1 MKSEISALLD
11 DELAPGAAGRTID
24 ALGRD
29 ADLRNAWE
37 TYHLIGDALR
47 RSPEL
52 SPRFANKV
60 IARLSREP
68 VVFAPAAS
76 QAPRKNKNPFRFVLP
91 LAASVM
97 GMGAVGWVAMSLNA
111 PQQERVARAPSSIQG
126 GAAPASPQVAAKPA
140 SGQPAT
146 GALQEYLV
154 AHQAYS
160 PANGIQ
166 GVAPY
171 VRTVSE
177 IRQGRRQ

>member
-52 SPRFANKV
+52 SPRFADKV
-60 IARLSREP
+60 IVRLSREP

-76 QAPRKNKNPFRFVLP
+76 QAPRKNPFRFVLP

-97 GMGAVGWVAMSLNA
+97 GIGAVGWVAMSLNA

-126 GAAPASPQVAAKPA
+126 GAASASPQVAAKPA

>member
-47 RSPEL
+47 RSPDL
-52 SPRFANKV
+52 SPRFADNV

-76 QAPRKNKNPFRFVLP
+76 QVPKKNPLRFVLP

-111 PQQERVARAPSSIQG
+111 PQQERVARAPSPTRVGVTSVLPQG
-126 GAAPASPQVAAKPA
+126 AAKPA
-140 SGQPAT
+140 AVQPAT

-160 PANGIQ
+160 TTNGIQ

-177 IRQGRRQ
+177 IHQGRRQ